1 MLQHKGGKKIIV
13 VVAVVVNTLPQ
24 NFMGKDVVTSMD
36 KPILV
41 ICLCFLFVHH
51 FVHEC
56 EDILIYDEC
65 HANQNMVS
73 RQLIL

>member
-1 MLQHKGGKKIIV
+1 
-13 VVAVVVNTLPQ
+13 
-24 NFMGKDVVTSMD
+24 MGKDVVTSMD